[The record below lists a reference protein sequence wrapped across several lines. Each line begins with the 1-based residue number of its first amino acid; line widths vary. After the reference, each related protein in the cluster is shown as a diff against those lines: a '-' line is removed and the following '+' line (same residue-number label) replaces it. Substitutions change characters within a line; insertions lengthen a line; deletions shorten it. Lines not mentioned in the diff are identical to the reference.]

1 MTTETSFSE
10 FVEFVDMHPKWR
22 RKLVKVLF
30 PSLDIAKAFHDLEES
45 QQQMQW
51 ALQKLTRRVGHIE
64 EDVAVLK
71 EDVAILK
78 EDVAVLKEDV
88 AVLKEDVA
96 VLKEDVATLK
106 DRVERGFAE
115 AAAERAE
122 MKRDITYIKKD
133 VTRLSREVAQVKGFN
148 YESRIV
154 QHAASIFGK
163 FMRRGHDA
171 RHEIGLLLE
180 EAEDNDIITEQ
191 EHDHVLALDLLWGG
205 KQKGTKANI
214 VLAIEVSW
222 RAEETDIK
230 RAMNRAETLRKMGL
244 TALPVVAG
252 LEWDEAMTNLAN
264 QHKVVFLTNKT
275 VDKTSW
281 QNAFRL

>member
-22 RKLVKVLF
+22 RKLVKVLL
-30 PSLDIAKAFHDLEES
+30 PGLDIAKAFHDLAES
-45 QQQMQW
+45 QQQMQL
-51 ALQKLTRRVGHIE
+51 ALQKLTRRVGHVE
-64 EDVAVLK
+64 
-71 EDVAILK
+71 
-78 EDVAVLKEDV
+78 
-88 AVLKEDVA
+88 
-96 VLKEDVATLK
+96 EDVATLK

-115 AAAERAE
+115 AAAERAV
-122 MKRDITYIKKD
+122 MKRDIVHLKG
-133 VTRLSREVAQVKGFN
+133 EVAQIKGFN

-180 EAEDNDIITEQ
+180 DAEDNGIITEQ

-205 KQKGTKANI
+205 KQKGTKDNI
-214 VLAIEVSW
+214 VLTIEVSW

-230 RAMNRAETLRKMGL
+230 RAVNRAEILRKMGL

-252 LEWDEAMTNLAN
+252 LVWDEAMTSLAH
-264 QHKVVFLTNKT
+264 QHKVVFLDDKT

-281 QNAFRL
+281 QNAF